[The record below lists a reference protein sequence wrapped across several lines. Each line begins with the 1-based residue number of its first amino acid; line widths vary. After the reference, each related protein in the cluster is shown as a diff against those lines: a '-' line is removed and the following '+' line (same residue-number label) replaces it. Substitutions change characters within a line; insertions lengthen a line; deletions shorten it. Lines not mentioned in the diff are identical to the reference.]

1 LNDRG
6 KVLLSAVEN
15 AMKQLQNDG
24 VLQSLNVMDDQ
35 VDVTIVPPAEVGTFS
50 EEDRSRQVRFI
61 FFVVLFTTE

>member
-1 LNDRG
+1 
-6 KVLLSAVEN
+6 
-15 AMKQLQNDG
+15 MKQLQNDG

-61 FFVVLFTTE
+61 FFVVLFTAE